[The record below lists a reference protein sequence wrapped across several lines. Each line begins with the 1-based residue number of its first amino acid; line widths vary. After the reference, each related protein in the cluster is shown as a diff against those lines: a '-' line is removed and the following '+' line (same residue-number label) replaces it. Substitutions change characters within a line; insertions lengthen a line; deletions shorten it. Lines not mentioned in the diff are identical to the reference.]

1 MSLSLS
7 RRAKRVLRRHARKP
21 TLIPLNLVSM
31 IDVFTVLV
39 FFLLATT
46 ASVETLRNPKELTLP
61 ASLSIDQPSDAP
73 VVTITKQAVLV
84 QGKQVMSLA
93 DAIAAP
99 EGKPLPELRA
109 ELLKVTLV
117 QVQNAAGGTNTRG
130 EVNVMAD
137 RDTPYSVLKKVL
149 YTCGNEKFARI
160 AISVAHSSKRGGA

>member
-1 MSLSLS
+1 MSARLS
-7 RRAKRVLRRHARKP
+7 RRGKRILRRHARKP

-46 ASVETLRNPKELTLP
+46 ASVETLRNPKELQLP
-61 ASLSIDQPSDAP
+61 ASLSIQQPTDAP
-73 VVTITKQAVLV
+73 VVTITKQGILV
-84 QGKQVMSLA
+84 QGRQVMTLA
-93 DAIAAP
+93 EAVNAP
-99 EGKPLPELRA
+99 EGASLDALRA
-109 ELLKVTLV
+109 ELLKVTLI
-117 QVQNAAGGTNTRG
+117 QVKDAGAGVNTRG

>member
-1 MSLSLS
+1 MSANLS
-7 RRAKRVLRRHARKP
+7 RRAKRILRRHARKP
-21 TLIPLNLVSM
+21 TLVPLNLVSM

-46 ASVETLRNPKELTLP
+46 ASVETLRNPKELSLP
-61 ASLSIDQPSDAP
+61 TSLSIEQPTDAP
-73 VVTITKQAVLV
+73 VVTITKQGILV
-84 QGKQVMSLA
+84 QGSQVMSLA
-93 DAIAAP
+93 DAVAAP

-109 ELLKVTLV
+109 ELLKVALV
-117 QVQNAAGGTNTRG
+117 SVKSDSTGINTRG

-149 YTCGNEKFARI
+149 FTCGNEKFARI